1 MRSQPQSDAQKFVS
15 EVKVN
20 VSHDQDDYASS
31 ALQSM
36 SIMERYVRRWKA
48 QTQNAP
54 PTPSHRST
62 FEIPESYSF
71 LNGGDKF
78 LALDS
83 GINDENRILVLLRN
97 MA

>member
-1 MRSQPQSDAQKFVS
+1 MTKMIMPAVLC
-15 EVKVN
+15 
-20 VSHDQDDYASS
+20 SS
-31 ALQSM
+31 ANTECS
-36 SIMERYVRRWKA
+36 A
-48 QTQNAP
+48 
-54 PTPSHRST
+54 TPSHRST